1 MISNLVQDFEE
12 CRTPRFNHRTKVIMA
27 AVLAMVTLDERPVV
41 GTWVV
46 YFMGMVSR
54 FATFE

>member
-1 MISNLVQDFEE
+1 
-12 CRTPRFNHRTKVIMA
+12 MA
-27 AVLAMVTLDERPVV
+27 ALLAMVTLDERPVV
-41 GTWVV
+41 GTLVV